1 MRLLALILSYVLL
14 VGRGVPAEPELPNIL
29 WITSE
34 DNGPHLGCYGDSYAQ
49 TPNLDRLAARGM
61 IYLNVWSVAP
71 VCAPAR
77 TALIS
82 GLYPSSTGSEHMRS
96 MVKLPAHMKMF
107 PQYLREAGYYCS
119 NNSKEDYN
127 LEKPGQVWDDS
138 SNKAHWKNRKSGQ
151 PFFAVFNHT
160 VTHESQIRKRPHQ
173 LKHDP
178 AKVPLPRFHPDAPE
192 VRQDW
197 AQYYDKM
204 TEMDA
209 LAGANLRE
217 LEEAG
222 LAEHTI
228 VFYFGDHGPGLPRCK
243 RSPYNSGLRVPLIV
257 YFPKKFRHLAPKGYS
272 AGDESDRLVSFVD
285 FAPTVLSLAGITPP
299 DWMQGV
305 PLNGP
310 APKYLHGLRGRM
322 DERYDL
328 VRSVRDKQYVY
339 IRNYMPHKIYGQH
352 IAYMFETPTTRVWQR
367 LYLLGQVQPE
377 QHPFWENKPF
387 EELYDLQSDPDEVHN
402 LASTRNH
409 QDTLERM
416 RKALREHTLKIRDIG
431 FLPEGEIH
439 SRSSNSTPFQ
449 VAQDNRQYPLERIF
463 AAAEWAA
470 STNASPAAAFLNDS
484 DSAVRFWGVMGLRIR
499 GIKTGSELAEAVKD
513 QSPYVRITA
522 AEALGHRSVLLN
534 ESSVDINGLYAALW
548 ALNAL
553 DSLGG
558 QIVDLPP
565 APRQKLPPRMAEYIP
580 RLRESLGAR
589 R

>member
-1 MRLLALILSYVLL
+1 MHLRLSLLLLFVGALLS
-14 VGRGVPAEPELPNIL
+14 RAAELSRPNIL

-34 DNGPHLGCYGDSYAQ
+34 DNGPHLGCYGDSFAV
-49 TPNLDRLAARGM
+49 TPNLDRLAAKGM

-96 MVKLPAHMKMF
+96 MVRLPQHMKMF

-127 LEKPGQVWDDS
+127 LEKTGKVWDDS
-138 SNKAHWKNRKSGQ
+138 SNKAHWKNRQPGQ

-173 LKHDP
+173 AKHDP
-178 AKVPLPRFHPDAPE
+178 AKVRLPRFHPDAPE

-209 LAGANLRE
+209 LAGTDLRE
-217 LEEAG
+217 LEAAG
-222 LAEHTI
+222 LAEDTI

-243 RSPYNSGLRVPLIV
+243 RWPYDSGLRVPLIIYV
-257 YFPKKFRHLAPKGYS
+257 PPKFRHLAPKGYS
-272 AGDESDRLVSFVD
+272 RGGENDRLVSFVD
-285 FAPTVLSLAGITPP
+285 FAPTILTMAGLKVP

-310 APKYLHGLRGRM
+310 APQCLHGLRGRM

-328 VRSVRDKQYVY
+328 VRSVRDKRYIY

-352 IAYMFETPTTRVWQR
+352 IAYMFETPTTRVWKQM
-367 LYLLGQVQPE
+367 YQLGTVQPE
-377 QHPFWENKPF
+377 QFAFWQKKPI
-387 EELYDLQSDPDEVHN
+387 EELYDLQNDPDEVRN
-402 LASTRNH
+402 LAQSSSHRKI
-409 QDTLERM
+409 LERL
-416 RKALREHTLKIRDIG
+416 RKAQRDHALKIRDVG
-431 FLPEGEIH
+431 FLPEGEVH
-439 SRSSNSTPFQ
+439 SRSEGSTPYELGH
-449 VAQDNRQYPLERIF
+449 DRSKYPLEKIL

-470 STNASPAAAFLNDS
+470 SSDATPATRFLEDPN
-484 DSAVRFWGVMGLRIR
+484 SAIRFWAVMGLLIR
-499 GIKTGSELAEAVKD
+499 NTKKSPQLGAALND
-513 QSPYVRITA
+513 PSPYVRITA
-522 AEALGHRSVLLN
+522 AEALSRA
-534 ESSVDINGLYAALW
+534 DILAEYTSADAHGLYVTMW
-548 ALNAL
+548 TLNAL
-553 DSLGG
+553 DTLRIGTTN
-558 QIVDLPP
+558 IA
-565 APRQKLPPRMAEYIP
+565 APKQKFHPRLNEYIP
-580 RLRESLGAR
+580 RLLESVRAR
-589 R
+589 